1 MNLNLVS
8 EMWDILKPSI
18 QVGDVNDAAESL
30 VNYLVDN
37 DYDPQE
43 IKRTFKGDSSIQKA
57 VGYFIESTSDSFEED
72 FDDYEEDLADYSY
85 NDDEDEDC

>member
-1 MNLNLVS
+1 
-8 EMWDILKPSI
+8 MWDILKPNI

-57 VGYFIESTSDSFEED
+57 VGYFIESNNDSFEED
-72 FDDYEEDLADYSY
+72 FDDYEGDLYDYSY
-85 NDDEDEDC
+85 NDEDEDY

>member
-8 EMWDILKPSI
+8 EMWDILKPNI

-57 VGYFIESTSDSFEED
+57 VGYFIESNNDSFEED
-72 FDDYEEDLADYSY
+72 FDDYEEYLDNYSY
-85 NDDEDEDC
+85 NDEDEDY

>member
-8 EMWDILKPSI
+8 EMWDILKPNI

-57 VGYFIESTSDSFEED
+57 VGYFIESNNDSFEED
-72 FDDYEEDLADYSY
+72 FDDYEGDLDDYSY
-85 NDDEDEDC
+85 NDEDEDY

>member
-8 EMWDILKPSI
+8 EMWDILKPNI

-57 VGYFIESTSDSFEED
+57 VGYFIESNNDSFEED
-72 FDDYEEDLADYSY
+72 FDDYEGDLYDYSY
-85 NDDEDEDC
+85 NDEDEDY